1 MLVLRS
7 RFHCVEQRSN
17 VEVSLVLADDHPIV
31 LDGLAQLFRLEPGCR
46 VIARCTNSE
55 ETLAAVR
62 RYQPDVLVLDVRM
75 PGKDGLAVLKELAAE
90 NLRTRV
96 VLLTAAL
103 DEDDVMEAIR
113 LGARGLVLKEMAPRV
128 LVECVRTVQA
138 GGRWLD
144 HRSVVRALENVARRE
159 AGTAR
164 LASVLSPRE
173 LEIVR
178 LIAKGL
184 RNKHIAEQLGI
195 TEGTVKIHLH
205 RIYEKLHV
213 DGRLALLVY
222 ARQHG
227 FV

>member
-1 MLVLRS
+1 MEAR
-7 RFHCVEQRSN
+7 
-17 VEVSLVLADDHPIV
+17 LVLADDHPIV
-31 LDGLAQLFRLEPGCR
+31 LDGLAQLFRLEPGFR
-46 VIARCTNSE
+46 IMARCMNGD

-62 RYQPDVLVLDVRM
+62 RYRPDVLVLDVRM
-75 PGKDGLAVLKELAAE
+75 PGKDGFAVLKELAAE
-90 NLRTRV
+90 NLRTHV

-103 DEDDVMEAIR
+103 EEDGVMEAIR
-113 LGARGLVLKEMAPRV
+113 LGVRGLVLKEMAPQV

-144 HRSVVRALENVARRE
+144 NRSVVHALESIARRE

-164 LASVLSPRE
+164 LSSVLSPRE

-178 LIAKGL
+178 WIANGL

-205 RIYEKLHV
+205 RIYEKLQV

-222 ARQHG
+222 ARRNG
-227 FV
+227 LV